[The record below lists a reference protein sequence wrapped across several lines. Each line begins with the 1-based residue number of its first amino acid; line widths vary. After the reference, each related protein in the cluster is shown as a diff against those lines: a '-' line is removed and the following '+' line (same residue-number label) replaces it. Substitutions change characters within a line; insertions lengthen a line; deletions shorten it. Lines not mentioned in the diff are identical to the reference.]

1 MTVSTPTRPSTTTTH
16 KAPAR
21 SSNLSVSRTDGFA
34 VTTTDRS
41 VDYNRP
47 QKMGRKLWRPMF
59 ALGLMGW
66 AVGIVLAIVQAGT
79 DRTDT
84 GTLQTLSHLVPAF
97 MFIGFLG
104 VFSAIIFAI
113 ARILGEFRKGGGEVQ
128 AATNNGVQTLK
139 MPKTARAMMMFMMVG
154 MVTLAA
160 AVITNFVG
168 AGFDAGSA
176 SEMLDSRQYAK
187 VASGLRRIGTV
198 SYLTGIAFGLATIVE
213 VLRFQAIRIR
223 ELVPGGG
230 RND

>member
-1 MTVSTPTRPSTTTTH
+1 MTVSTPTRPSTKTTR
-16 KAPAR
+16 KAPTNTLPA
-21 SSNLSVSRTDGFA
+21 SRTDGFA
-34 VTTTDRS
+34 AISTDKPLG
-41 VDYNRP
+41 YNRP

-66 AVGIVLAIVQAGT
+66 AVGIVLAIVEAGT
-79 DRTDT
+79 DRADVE
-84 GTLQTLSHLVPAF
+84 TLQTLSHLVPGF

-104 VFSAIIFAI
+104 IFSAIIFAI
-113 ARILGEFRKGGGEVQ
+113 ARILGEFRNGGGEVQ
-128 AATNNGVQTLK
+128 DATSNGVQTLK

-154 MVTLAA
+154 MATLVA

-168 AGFDAGSA
+168 AGFDASNA
-176 SEMLDSRQYAK
+176 AELLDSSQYAK

-223 ELVPGGG
+223 ELVPVGG
-230 RND
+230 RIN